1 MQVILKADVNKI
13 GRAGELL
20 TVSDGYARNFL
31 LPRGLAEEAT
41 AGKIADLKERQKHQK
56 EKEDKLRQAA
66 EAARRELQGKTV
78 SIEATAGEN
87 GKLFGSI
94 TAAQIAEALE
104 AQHNVKVDKRE
115 IKTAEPVKLPG
126 NHPFTLKLYSGVV
139 AEMVLSVTVRGA

>member
-41 AGKIADLKERQKHQK
+41 AGKIANLKELQKRQKAK
-56 EKEDKLRQAA
+56 EEKLREAA
-66 EAARRELQGKTV
+66 EAARQELQGKIV
-78 SIEATAGEN
+78 RIEVAGGES

-94 TAAQIAEALE
+94 TAAQIAGALE
-104 AQHNVKVDKRE
+104 AQHNVKVDKRD
-115 IKTAEPVKLPG
+115 IKTSETVKQPG

-139 AEMVLSVTVRGA
+139 AEMVVAVTVRGS

>member
-56 EKEDKLRQAA
+56 AKEEKLRQEA
-66 EAARRELQGKTV
+66 EVKRQELQGRV
-78 SIEATAGEN
+78 VRIEATAGEN

-104 AQHNVKVDKRE
+104 AQYSVKVDKRDV
-115 IKTAEPVKLPG
+115 KTSETVKQPG
-126 NHPFTLKLYSGVV
+126 NHPFTLKLHSGV
-139 AEMVLSVTVRGA
+139 AADMVLSVTVRGA